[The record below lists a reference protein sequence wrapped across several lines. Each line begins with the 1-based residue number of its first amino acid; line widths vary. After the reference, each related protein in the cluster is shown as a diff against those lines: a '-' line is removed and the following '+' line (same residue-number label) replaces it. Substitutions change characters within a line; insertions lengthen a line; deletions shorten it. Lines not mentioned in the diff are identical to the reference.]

1 LIASNVFD
9 FIVDCLAIRCDMIGA
24 RAVFNIVSKRRPV
37 LPQGLV
43 VVMQI
48 DALIVNILAIAVKV
62 PSIMPDVVPVVT
74 NIILGKSR
82 RCGHK

>member
-9 FIVDCLAIRCDMIGA
+9 FIVDCLAIRCDLIGA
-24 RAVFNIVSKRRPV
+24 RTVFNIVSKRRPV

>member
-9 FIVDCLAIRCDMIGA
+9 FIVDCLAIRCDLIGA
-24 RAVFNIVSKRRPV
+24 GAVFNIVSKRRPV